1 MYIKPVLTDYFHRT
15 GEAVAMQS
23 HIRLDENKKLK
34 KGESVIRVRSLT
46 VKTLAK
52 IFHIPH
58 RFGILSID
66 AEGVG
71 DKVRLM
77 YTEQLRFVL
86 LRKNL
91 FLFHLNWPK
100 QRISYSNTIYNER
113 SSADS

>member
-1 MYIKPVLTDYFHRT
+1 MYNIMYCKIVLGCTRLRFLYRT

-23 HIRLDENKKLK
+23 HIRLDEDKKLK

-52 IFHIPH
+52 TFHIPH

-71 DKVRLM
+71 DKVIVMSSPNFRVRLPLP
-77 YTEQLRFVL
+77 TL
-86 LRKNL
+86 
-91 FLFHLNWPK
+91 P
-100 QRISYSNTIYNER
+100 
-113 SSADS
+113 A

>member
-1 MYIKPVLTDYFHRT
+1 
-15 GEAVAMQS
+15 MQS

-52 IFHIPH
+52 TFHIPH

-71 DKVRLM
+71 DKVRIMPWCLKCL
-77 YTEQLRFVL
+77 T
-86 LRKNL
+86 
-91 FLFHLNWPK
+91 
-100 QRISYSNTIYNER
+100 
-113 SSADS
+113 SACKESVVFPFKLA